1 LKTLGIWHFSFSVSD
16 LDAAIEFY
24 RDLLGFEVVVRRMVD
39 EALAPALSGYPDA
52 RIEIAFLDLPG
63 QPRRAG
69 SHDLELVRYHRPR
82 PDGTAR
88 PVAEPGSA
96 HMAIVVEDA
105 LAAYEELR
113 AAGVEFVS
121 PPNEITAGGNAGGR
135 ICYFHGPGGVTLEM
149 FQPPPSSPPADG

>member
-1 LKTLGIWHFSFSVSD
+1 VKTLGIWHFSFSVGD

-24 RDLLGFEVVVRRMVD
+24 RDLLGFKVVVRRMVD
-39 EALAPALSGYPDA
+39 EELAQTLSGYPDA

-63 QPRRAG
+63 QPRRVG
-69 SHDLELVRYHRPR
+69 SHDLELVRYHQPR
-82 PDGTAR
+82 PDGAAR

-96 HMAIVVEDA
+96 HLAIVVEDA
-105 LAAYEELR
+105 LAAYDELR

-121 PPNEITAGGNAGGR
+121 PPNDIRAGGNAGGR

-149 FQPPPSSPPADG
+149 FQPPRPWPAVNG